1 MRKLYVEQLAHVWME
16 DPTETT
22 STRIDKKIESFVEEG
37 LKHATETLSAL
48 WEIANKDCDVKAPTK
63 APTKTPAK
71 TLSAVSL
78 FLYPSPPRPIIP
90 TLDHQTTQVTSP
102 EHLSSVN
109 TALIK
114 SIRKGV
120 FFDRK
125 YWARHSKAGDAL
137 KPVYFS
143 SAIMGDRSQQLNECA
158 LEFCHGFAEVLTV
171 VSGEIP
177 QE

>member
-1 MRKLYVEQLAHVWME
+1 ME
-16 DPTETT
+16 DKTETT
-22 STRIDKKIESFVEEG
+22 SNRIDKKIESFVEEG

-48 WEIANKDCDVKAPTK
+48 WEIANKGGDAKAPE
-63 APTKTPAK
+63 K
-71 TLSAVSL
+71 TLYAVSL
-78 FLYPSPPRPIIP
+78 FLFSPPPRAIIL
-90 TLDHQTTQVTSP
+90 TSHHQTTWARSH

-125 YWARHSKAGDAL
+125 YWSRHSKAGDVL

-143 SAIMGDRSQQLNECA
+143 STVMGDKSQQLNECV
-158 LEFCHGFAEVLTV
+158 LKFCLGFGEVLTAL
-171 VSGEIP
+171 SGKIP